1 MTLIP
6 PTIATWMLKHLVLGN
21 RNEALEGDLLE
32 ELHQRRSASW
42 YWRQVLRA
50 ILLSYSN
57 VLRTGWIVIWTVA
70 FAVFWI
76 YGLYEITRLIA
87 HSPVQVPFGNWIRR
101 GPYHG
106 WPILFP
112 EVMVAFIAAAL
123 AVYLVLTRN
132 LTLRAF
138 TVGFGVGAAGHVI
151 LLLLSSHRFPFF
163 DPLSRAL
170 ITPLD
175 YLLACARAEHWDV
188 GSWLHMYEVFQWSLP
203 LLAAICATKAN
214 KSALRRLPGAI
225 ATTIRNVML
234 GSPGEAPC
242 DQR

>member
-1 MTLIP
+1 
-6 PTIATWMLKHLVLGN
+6 MLKHLVLGN

-32 ELHQRRSASW
+32 EFHQRRSASW

-50 ILLSYSN
+50 MLLSYSN
-57 VLRTGWIVIWTVA
+57 VLWTGWVVIWTVV
-70 FAVFWI
+70 FAVFWV

-101 GPYHG
+101 EPV

-112 EVMVAFIAAAL
+112 EVMVAFIAAPL

-151 LLLLSSHRFPFF
+151 LLLLSSHRYPFF

-170 ITPLD
+170 ITPLG
-175 YLLACARAEHWDV
+175 YLLACARAEHWDARF
-188 GSWLHMYEVFQWSLP
+188 WLQMYEALQWSLP
-203 LLAAICATKAN
+203 LLSAICATKAN

-225 ATTIRNVML
+225 ATSIRNVML
-234 GSPGEAPC
+234 GSPRQVPC
-242 DQR
+242 DHS